1 MKFEEIGI
9 QGKTVLFSDLESVM
23 RTLEM
28 IRGGQW
34 DYERVTYDHK
44 FENRNTGDI
53 YYLRIQGVAVKGE
66 LEQPDA
72 EIQLMTPILGHYYY
86 PHGVEYDEEFPT
98 VLVQKCKEKL
108 NQLKEL
114 LDEVE
119 LAKTESIKTEDVT
132 QKLLQV
138 SGVKNVGQLHI
149 WTDESGNPVMS
160 CHLIISRDCDHD
172 AVLQQASEILRDDLD
187 IEHSTIQIDRETAAP
202 AGSEG

>member
-23 RTLEM
+23 RTLEI

-53 YYLRIQGVAVKGE
+53 YYLRVPGVAVKGE
-66 LEQPDA
+66 IEQPDA
-72 EIQLMTPILGHYYY
+72 EIELMTPILGHYYY

-98 VLVQKCKEKL
+98 PLVQKCKEKL

-114 LDEVE
+114 LEEVE
-119 LAKTESIKTEDVT
+119 LAKTESVKTKDVI
-132 QKLLQV
+132 QILLQV
-138 SGVKNVGQLHI
+138 PGVANVGNLHI
-149 WTDESGNPVMS
+149 WKDDAGESKLS
-160 CHLIISRDCDHD
+160 CHLIIHADSDHET
-172 AVLQQASEILRDDLD
+172 VLHQASEILKNDLE
-187 IEHSTIQIDRETAAP
+187 IEHSTIQIDRETPAP
-202 AGSEG
+202 AGSES